1 MQKIILHIITGLN
14 TGGAE
19 TMLYKLL
26 TKADRTAFY
35 PEVISL
41 TSVGPIGEKIK
52 ALGIEVQALGMSRG
66 VPDPRSIFRLGRL
79 LRQKRPHLIQT
90 WMYHA
95 DLIGGLAA
103 KLAGGVPVIWGIR
116 HSNLDPEGNKRTTIW
131 TAKACAR
138 FSNRLPNKIIC
149 CSEASKR
156 VHAKLGYN
164 SQKMIVIPNGFELSS
179 FVPDPEAKLSVR
191 KELNIPD
198 DALIIGL
205 VARYD
210 PQKDHQNFIQ
220 AVSILKDHIFR
231 TQYKI
236 HFMLC
241 GEGVTWENRKI
252 AEPIEKTG
260 LRQQFHLLGRRD
272 DMPRLTAAMDIAS
285 SSSSYGEGFP
295 NVVGEAMSC
304 EVPCVVTDVG
314 DSALIV
320 GDTGYVVPPRDSKA
334 LAQTWIKLIE
344 MGHEGRKKL
353 GMAARERIMEN
364 FNLENI
370 VDRYETLYKE
380 IVQYNNSVQ

>member
-1 MQKIILHIITGLN
+1 M
-14 TGGAE
+14 
-19 TMLYKLL
+19 
-26 TKADRTAFY
+26 
-35 PEVISL
+35 
-41 TSVGPIGEKIK
+41 
-52 ALGIEVQALGMSRG
+52 GMSRG

-220 AVSILKDHIFR
+220 AASILKDHIFR

-252 AEPIEKTG
+252 AEPIEN
-260 LRQQFHLLGRRD
+260 RPQAAVSSLG
-272 DMPRLTAAMDIAS
+272 
-285 SSSSYGEGFP
+285 
-295 NVVGEAMSC
+295 
-304 EVPCVVTDVG
+304 
-314 DSALIV
+314 
-320 GDTGYVVPPRDSKA
+320 
-334 LAQTWIKLIE
+334 
-344 MGHEGRKKL
+344 KK
-353 GMAARERIMEN
+353 G
-364 FNLENI
+364 
-370 VDRYETLYKE
+370 
-380 IVQYNNSVQ
+380 